1 MTTYSIIAETNSFI
15 AQRDSMFNGHTEVV
29 LKSNLSLKEA
39 YRELLDMYNNCFEDS
54 RSYARN
60 WGLAVIQSARHIDGA
75 SNTHADG
82 TRSFTYDSRMF
93 RIEEEETEE

>member
-1 MTTYSIIAETNSFI
+1 MTIFRIVAQTNAYI

-54 RSYARN
+54 RSYAQN
-60 WGLAVIQSARHIDGA
+60 WGLAVIQSAGHIDGA
-75 SNTHADG
+75 NSTHADG
-82 TRSFTYDSRMF
+82 TRSFTYDSRKF
-93 RIEEEETEE
+93 FIAEE